1 MVKCWVFF
9 PILFFNIS
17 FSFCGCKNQKWTG
30 GMCVRFP
37 GAAHFQCAWASAY
50 KTRVA
55 PALPKHYNKAHAPGK
70 SSSSLSGSWIA
81 CLIIEVIEERVH
93 CIINSHSFVIFLCCT
108 LQFINKMRTFFALF
122 SLLLVVLCVQCA
134 PQTREGAAYTNE
146 AIRQAQQTLLIPKD
160 AQIQNVQEGIELGAY
175 EQIPGNQR
183 INLFD
188 ILGDTVP
195 SEVINNLQSQVDQ
208 IGRN

>member
-1 MVKCWVFF
+1 
-9 PILFFNIS
+9 
-17 FSFCGCKNQKWTG
+17 
-30 GMCVRFP
+30 
-37 GAAHFQCAWASAY
+37 
-50 KTRVA
+50 
-55 PALPKHYNKAHAPGK
+55 
-70 SSSSLSGSWIA
+70 
-81 CLIIEVIEERVH
+81 
-93 CIINSHSFVIFLCCT
+93 
-108 LQFINKMRTFFALF
+108 MRIFFALF

>member
-1 MVKCWVFF
+1 MKF
-9 PILFFNIS
+9 
-17 FSFCGCKNQKWTG
+17 
-30 GMCVRFP
+30 
-37 GAAHFQCAWASAY
+37 Y
-50 KTRVA
+50 
-55 PALPKHYNKAHAPGK
+55 ALC
-70 SSSSLSGSWIA
+70 SLMS
-81 CLIIEVIEERVH
+81 V
-93 CIINSHSFVIFLCCT
+93 
-108 LQFINKMRTFFALF
+108 
-122 SLLLVVLCVQCA
+122 LLLASSVSCL